1 MNLPNSPL
9 PLSPEQSPESS
20 NNNQATISL
29 SAHDLRWDQI
39 LRYRLIEIIAYW
51 EGRLTTN
58 HLCDTFKIG
67 RQQASKDINHYKNE
81 LAPNNLEYDNQLKGY
96 RPGEGFKP
104 LFTSGT
110 PDEYLNLLYQNQILK
125 KSFPEFG
132 MKPVSTLAIQPPV
145 RSVKP
150 ETLRPIIEGIRKQ
163 ERLEV
168 DYVSIASPNREGR
181 IISPHTLVY
190 NGVRWHVRAYCE
202 KNGDYRDFVLSRFK
216 SIPESIGATSNKK
229 EQDTLWNTPLT
240 LTLSPDP
247 RLSQD
252 QQEVLIEE
260 YNMQNGV
267 LEIETN
273 AALAT
278 YVLRELQV
286 EHRFLEQEATA
297 QQLILT
303 NLAEVKPYLFD
314 T

>member
-20 NNNQATISL
+20 SNSE
-29 SAHDLRWDQI
+29 HDFRWDQI

-51 EGRLTTN
+51 EGRLTTK
-58 HLCDTFKIG
+58 HLCNTFKIG

-96 RPGEGFKP
+96 RPSEGFNP
-104 LFTSGT
+104 LFTSGM
-110 PDEYLNLLYQNQILK
+110 PDEYLNLLYQNQMLK

-132 MKPVSTLAIQPPV
+132 MKPVSTLTVQPPT

-163 ERLEV
+163 KRLEV

-181 IISPHTLVY
+181 IISPHTLVH

-202 KNGDYRDFVLSRFK
+202 KNGDYRDFVLSRFR
-216 SIPESIGATSNKK
+216 SVPESIGDTSNKK
-229 EQDTLWNTPLT
+229 EQDTLWNTSLT
-240 LTLSPDP
+240 LKLSPDP
-247 RLSQD
+247 RLSED

-303 NLAEVKPYLFD
+303 NLPEVKPYLFD
-314 T
+314 A